1 MQALALGLGAF
12 IAEPLALPPLNQ
24 CQAAA
29 EVSLVAPCTPVAEP
43 SHSTERQLG
52 GESIRVAPVSAST
65 SGSRV
70 ITPGTAELLFTGYAP
85 TVQVSS

>member
-1 MQALALGLGAF
+1 VQALVLGLGAF
-12 IAEPLALPPLNQ
+12 IAEPLALPLLKQ

-43 SHSTERQLG
+43 SHSTERQPG
-52 GESIRVAPVSAST
+52 GEPIRFAPVSAST

-70 ITPGTAELLFTGYAP
+70 ITPGTAELVVTGYAP
-85 TVQVSS
+85 TVQVL

>member
-1 MQALALGLGAF
+1 MQALVLGLGAF
-12 IAEPLALPPLNQ
+12 VAEPLALPVLKQ

-65 SGSRV
+65 SGSV
-70 ITPGTAELLFTGYAP
+70 VVTPGTGELVLTGYAP
-85 TVQVSS
+85 MVQVI